1 MLCFTLKL
9 YDTALNAWIVQAK
22 SIKDKSRYNMSCNN
36 VQNKLREQKGASLA
50 MALFLLIV
58 VTIVAT
64 IMINSAYS
72 NAGRVR
78 RNIKAEQNYLAVNSA
93 AELVKSYLSGVTMK
107 CVITE
112 TEGSDDDTANW
123 KTYEA
128 GKGDN
133 DNGNK
138 HIWIFQKNGTN
149 YYVDVEGNSREQAY
163 VKYRNNEVS
172 ITEITDDGDI
182 QPAGTRKSASYQY
195 GYFSWQKETY
205 YYYTHYKE
213 LISSGSTEPTTTTEL
228 SFKDSVSNTEYT
240 GTDYTKSGNPFAV
253 KLMKWFENNRSAAS
267 KTEANEYTISV
278 KGSDGNAADITDVKV
293 VLSISG
299 TDFKDASSDSY
310 DNAATYIVA
319 SLSLADESSDTSGS
333 NSSTGSDGTIKKN
346 GNENYYMSITIPFT
360 AVKDEQTTGSKSV
373 SDPESGMELSSL
385 YDEDD
390 DSIDSFDAD
399 DIDYDDDIDAQDEA
413 ATTVTT
419 YTVTTAA
426 ASGASNNV
434 DVEKGELS
442 LGSLNN

>member
-1 MLCFTLKL
+1 MK
-9 YDTALNAWIVQAK
+9 
-22 SIKDKSRYNMSCNN
+22 
-36 VQNKLREQKGASLA
+36 EQKGASLA

-58 VTIVAT
+58 VTVVAT

-93 AELVKSYLSGVTMK
+93 AELVKSYLSGVTMQ

-112 TEGSDDDTANW
+112 TEGEDGDDDSNW
-123 KTYEA
+123 SEEIVA
-128 GKGDN
+128 GKGSD
-133 DNGNK
+133 
-138 HIWIFQKNGTN
+138 HIWIFVEGGKT
-149 YYVDVEGNSREQAY
+149 YYVRHDYNSAVQAY
-163 VKYRNNEVS
+163 YHAFKREDVDK
-172 ITEITDDGDI
+172 TELTAESDFK
-182 QPAGTRKSASYQY
+182 PAGDLVENKTGTYLGRKYTY
-195 GYFSWQKETY
+195 TY
-205 YYYTHYKE
+205 YTAYKVR
-213 LISSGSTEPTTTTEL
+213 LSDGSTEPSTTTNLT
-228 SFKDSVSNTEYT
+228 FKDSVSNTEYS

-253 KLMKWFENNRSAAS
+253 KLMKWFENNRSANS
-267 KTEANEYTISV
+267 KTENNEYTISV
-278 KGSDGNAADITDVKV
+278 KGSDGNDADITEVKV

-299 TDFKDASSDSY
+299 TDFSDAKDTTVDQAT
-310 DNAATYIVA
+310 TYIVA
-319 SLSLADESSDTSGS
+319 SLSLVDDSSSTSGAS
-333 NSSTGSDGTIKKN
+333 GSTSSGSDGTIKKN

-360 AVKDEQTTGSKSV
+360 ATKDVQTTGSKAV

-399 DIDYDDDIDAQDEA
+399 YIDDIDDIDYDDDIDAQADST
-413 ATTVTT
+413 TTVTT

-442 LGSLNN
+442 LSSLNN

>member
-1 MLCFTLKL
+1 
-9 YDTALNAWIVQAK
+9 
-22 SIKDKSRYNMSCNN
+22 MSCNN

-123 KTYEA
+123 KTNKA
-128 GKGDN
+128 GQGD
-133 DNGNK
+133 DN
-138 HIWIFQKNGTN
+138 IWIFVEDGTT
-149 YYVDVEGNSREQAY
+149 YYVSYKGNSAVEAY
-163 VKYRNNEVS
+163 YHAFIKKDTTKTELSDDSKYKPVGDAE
-172 ITEITDDGDI
+172 EKTDKFKDNG
-182 QPAGTRKSASYQY
+182 RKYTY
-195 GYFSWQKETY
+195 TY
-205 YYYTHYKE
+205 YEQYME
-213 LISSGSTEPTTTTEL
+213 RISSGSTEPTTTTEL

-240 GTDYTKSGNPFAV
+240 GADYTKSGNPFAV

-267 KTEANEYTISV
+267 KTEDNEYTISV
-278 KGSDGNAADITDVKV
+278 KGSDGKAADITDVKV

-399 DIDYDDDIDAQDEA
+399 DIDYEDIDAQDEA